1 LSYPDKS
8 PERDQYDPEETQRRM
23 ESAIRRA
30 LNTPPKPHSEMVG
43 KGKRAKRLGKESSQ
57 KVSRRKS

>member
-1 LSYPDKS
+1 MNTKTENDHYG
-8 PERDQYDPEETQRRM
+8 PEETQRRM

-43 KGKRAKRLGKESSQ
+43 KGKRVIEPGK
-57 KVSRRKS
+57 SRVKKASRKG